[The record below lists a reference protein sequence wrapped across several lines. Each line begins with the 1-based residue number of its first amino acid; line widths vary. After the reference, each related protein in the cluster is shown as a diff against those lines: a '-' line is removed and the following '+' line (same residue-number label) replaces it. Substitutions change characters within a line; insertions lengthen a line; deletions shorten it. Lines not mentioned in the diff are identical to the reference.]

1 MATEMDTETQI
12 EKPKIAFAMLTMPDG
27 KKHEVPLPSKTY
39 SSGRKGFYA
48 HIPTFVYDGEA
59 YGGQI
64 QVWKKTSD

>member
-1 MATEMDTETQI
+1 MATEVDTQI
-12 EKPKIAFAMLTMPDG
+12 QKPKIAFALLTMPDG
-27 KKHEVPLPSKTY
+27 KKHEIPLPSKIY